1 MKKALLL
8 ITIIVSFL
16 YSADAQWHLKAC
28 SVADIDNCTPEEFQC
43 LWEKASKNVR
53 GGKIATIVGSSC
65 IVGGI
70 VVTALGYTP
79 SGDMGHFLLGGFLII
94 SGVIVDAI
102 GIPTWKLGADRKAML
117 KEHPHY
123 NAQSFGALN
132 ITPSIE
138 RIHFNSKYSLGVTAS
153 LSF

>member
-16 YSADAQWHLKAC
+16 YSADAQWNIKAC
-28 SVADIDNCTPEEFQC
+28 GVTDIDNCTPEEFQC
-43 LWEKASKNVR
+43 LWEKASKNFR
-53 GGKIATIVGSSC
+53 GGKIATIVGSTC

-70 VVTALGYTP
+70 IVYALAYTP
-79 SGDMGHFLLGGFLII
+79 SGDMGHVLIGGALVI

-102 GIPTWKLGADRKAML
+102 GIPKWKLGADRKAEL
-117 KEHPHY
+117 KKHPHY
-123 NAQSFGALN
+123 DAQSFGTLN
-132 ITPSIE
+132 ISPTIE
-138 RIHFNSKYSLGVTAS
+138 RNHLNSKYALGVTAT